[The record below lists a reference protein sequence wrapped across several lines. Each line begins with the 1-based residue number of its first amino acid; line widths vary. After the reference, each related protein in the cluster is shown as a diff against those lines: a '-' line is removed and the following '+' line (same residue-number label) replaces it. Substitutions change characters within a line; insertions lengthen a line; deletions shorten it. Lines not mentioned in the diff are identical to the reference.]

1 MELSHDTVRGIADLA
16 RLELTDEEIAQ
27 YAGQLSHILDYFQH
41 LEEVDTSHIE
51 PTATVLP
58 VTNVLRADEAS
69 AALDP
74 EQVIV
79 NAADSMD
86 DQFRVSAVLDE

>member
-1 MELSHDTVRGIADLA
+1 MEFSHDTVRSIADLA

-41 LEEVDTSHIE
+41 LEEVDTSHIK
-51 PTATVLP
+51 PTAMVLP
-58 VTNVLRADEAS
+58 VTNVLRVDEANP
-69 AALDP
+69 ALAP
-74 EQVIV
+74 EQVV
-79 NAADSMD
+79 ANAADSMD